1 MKSSDLKDYIINPK
15 DQLEVMKK
23 NWRGKETTPIDYPI
37 WAILSVDHMG
47 REKLHVVSAVLKV
60 IL

>member
-37 WAILSVDHMG
+37 WAILSVEHMG
-47 REKLHVVSAVLKV
+47 RKKLPCCIGVLKV